1 MHPPDRLCC
10 PQHPHWV
17 LLCQAEPIW
26 GHPQAFWHLVPQLSV
41 RTNDA
46 HTWALPSP
54 EPGRGSTSSSA
65 ACLFPFPDELPASR
79 VQEKA
84 THGFPQAGWVF
95 RERTHGSEGAGS
107 MEGELQR
114 QGSKVHSSRKAPW
127 PRSSGLAKKKNLLLK
142 KTGGKKSLSSLGVRN
157 NLPFDFVRLLQA
169 PAGHGACLCVSAAV
183 GFQTR

>member
-1 MHPPDRLCC
+1 MQPPDGLSTLTGCFCVRLSPSGDIHRHFGTLSLSFLSAPIMPTHGLC
-10 PQHPHWV
+10 H
-17 LLCQAEPIW
+17 LLS
-26 GHPQAFWHLVPQLSV
+26 L
-41 RTNDA
+41 
-46 HTWALPSP
+46 AL
-54 EPGRGSTSSSA
+54 SSA
-65 ACLFPFPDELPASR
+65 ACLFPFPAELPASR

-95 RERTHGSEGAGS
+95 RERTHGSEGTGS
-107 MEGELQR
+107 AEGELQR